1 MLNNYLSDVLLKRE
15 NLIGC
20 FIFTTFLYG
29 INSLIKYSIIDH
41 NDNEIKILMQE
52 MNELQNNSISD
63 KNCKNNLLKEN
74 VESNDILE
82 CAMVQTIEN
91 DIIMVEKLIEKKD
104 YLINLNNKLI
114 KIKQRLKN
122 LKVDT
127 LTEVELQSRQGT
139 FNEDAFEEY
148 K

>member
-1 MLNNYLSDVLLKRE
+1 MLNNNLSDILLKRE

-41 NDNEIKILMQE
+41 NENENEINILMQE
-52 MNELQNNSISD
+52 MNDLQNEKLQSTLTS
-63 KNCKNNLLKEN
+63 N
-74 VESNDILE
+74 VGNDSSSDILE

-91 DIIMVEKLIEKKD
+91 DIIMVKKLIEQKD

-114 KIKQRLKN
+114 EIKQRLKN
-122 LKVDT
+122 LKVD
-127 LTEVELQSRQGT
+127 E
-139 FNEDAFEEY
+139 FEEY